1 MYLPLH
7 LMMNSYFV
15 STASSP
21 KSVLTLQGTF
31 IYVPVNI
38 CTGILLAL
46 GLLNIARRLSKQLPK
61 LGFSNTCMHT
71 HKHTSIHT
79 CTHAHTH
86 MSTYTYT
93 HRLMYYE
100 SSGLIY
106 IYILSISYVYWE
118 FTFCPVVLVVR
129 KCQDGKII

>member
-1 MYLPLH
+1 MSITMYLPLH

-46 GLLNIARRLSKQLPK
+46 SLLNIARRLSKQLPK

-79 CTHAHTH
+79 CTHVHTH
-86 MSTYTYT
+86 EYIHIHSQT
-93 HRLMYYE
+93 HVLLKLRSHIHLYLIHFIYLLVIYFL
-100 SSGLIY
+100 SSG
-106 IYILSISYVYWE
+106 S
-118 FTFCPVVLVVR
+118 
-129 KCQDGKII
+129 GG